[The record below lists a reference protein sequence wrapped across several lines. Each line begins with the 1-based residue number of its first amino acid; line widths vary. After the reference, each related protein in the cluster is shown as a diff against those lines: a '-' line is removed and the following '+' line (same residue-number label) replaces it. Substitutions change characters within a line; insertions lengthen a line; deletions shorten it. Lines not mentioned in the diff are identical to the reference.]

1 MLILNI
7 TYQKDFVLISEN
19 LYEPSPSNNNDKV
32 ISIDKIPIS
41 PNDASIINHDET
53 LQPEQWKLQTLIII
67 I

>member
-53 LQPEQWKLQTLIII
+53 LQPEQ
-67 I
+67 